1 MRNKKSENNPNLLKN
16 IWQSRNIIFSLAIVM
31 AMIFFV
37 ISALIPPSYKSLS
50 TIAVNQSRTV
60 GLDAYREAKSSE
72 FIARSI
78 KEMIKANS
86 FMQTVVSDDNIHWKE
101 MNKENS
107 QDKKIKLWKKKI
119 KVTIVPNTGIIH
131 ILVYTKNREL
141 SKAINAKIINTLKNK
156 ELVFFSKKGIN
167 LNIIDEP
174 YYFYKPA
181 FPNLVFN
188 TLAGFVFGVIVAVVL
203 VLLSKDDK
211 SQTSSSPLIN
221 LRVKKKQEYIE
232 IEDKDFN
239 QASV

>member
-1 MRNKKSENNPNLLKN
+1 MRNNQLDNNFQPLTR

-86 FMQTVVSDDNIHWKE
+86 FMQTVINDDNIHWKK
-101 MNKENS
+101 MDKEKS

-141 SKAINAKIINTLKNK
+141 SKAINTKIINTLKDK

-181 FPNLVFN
+181 FPNLTLN
-188 TLAGFVFGVIVAVVL
+188 TLLGFIFGGMLASIL
-203 VLLSKDDK
+203 VLLSDDGK
-211 SQTSSSPLIN
+211 SKLSSPIIN
-221 LRVKKKQEYIE
+221 FGINKKQKYIKIKE
-232 IEDKDFN
+232 KDLN
-239 QASV
+239 

>member
-1 MRNKKSENNPNLLKN
+1 MQNDKSENNLKPLKN
-16 IWQSRNIIFSLAIVM
+16 IWQSRNIVFWLAIIM

-37 ISALIPPSYKSLS
+37 ISALISPSYKSLS
-50 TIAVNQSRTV
+50 TITVNQSRTI

-78 KEMIKANS
+78 KEMVMANS
-86 FMQTVVSDDNIHWKE
+86 FMQTVINDDNIHWEE

-131 ILVYTKNREL
+131 ILVYTKDREL
-141 SKAINAKIINTLKNK
+141 SKIINAKIINTLKDK
-156 ELVFFSKKGIN
+156 ELAFFSKKGIN
-167 LNIIDEP
+167 LNVIDEP

-181 FPNLVFN
+181 FPNLVLN
-188 TLAGFVFGVIVAVVL
+188 TLIGFVFGVIMAVVL
-203 VLLSKDDK
+203 VLLSEDDK
-211 SQTSSSPLIN
+211 SRTSSSPLIN
-221 LRVKKKQEYIE
+221 LRVKKKQEYIQ

>member
-1 MRNKKSENNPNLLKN
+1 MRNNKLDNNLQPLKN
-16 IWQSRNIIFSLAIVM
+16 IWQSRNIVFWLAIIM

-78 KEMIKANS
+78 KEMVIANS
-86 FMQTVVSDDNIHWKE
+86 FMQTVINDDNIHWEKISKE
-101 MNKENS
+101 KS

-119 KVTIVPNTGIIH
+119 KVTIVPNTGIVH
-131 ILVYTKNREL
+131 ILVYTNDREL
-141 SKAINAKIINTLKNK
+141 SKAINAKIINTLKDK

-167 LNIIDEP
+167 LNVIDEP

-181 FPNLVFN
+181 FPNLILN
-188 TLAGFVFGVIVAVVL
+188 TLLGFVFGGMFAIIL
-203 VLLSKDDK
+203 ILLSDDEK
-211 SQTSSSPLIN
+211 SKISSPIIN
-221 LRVKKKQEYIE
+221 LGVNKKQKYIK
-232 IEDKDFN
+232 IKDEDLN
-239 QASV
+239 

>member
-1 MRNKKSENNPNLLKN
+1 MRNNQLDNNFQPLTR

-86 FMQTVVSDDNIHWKE
+86 FMQTVINDDNIHWKK
-101 MNKENS
+101 MDKEKS

-119 KVTIVPNTGIIH
+119 KVTIVPNTGIVH
-131 ILVYTKNREL
+131 ILVYTNDREL
-141 SKAINAKIINTLKNK
+141 SKAINTKIINILKDK

-167 LNIIDEP
+167 LNVIDEP

-181 FPNLVFN
+181 FPNLILN
-188 TLAGFVFGVIVAVVL
+188 TLLGFIFGGMLASIL
-203 VLLSKDDK
+203 VLLSDDGK
-211 SQTSSSPLIN
+211 SKTSSPTIN
-221 LRVKKKQEYIE
+221 FGINKKQKYIKIKE
-232 IEDKDFN
+232 KDLN
-239 QASV
+239 

>member
-1 MRNKKSENNPNLLKN
+1 MQNDKSENNLKPLKN
-16 IWQSRNIIFSLAIVM
+16 IWQSRNIIFWLAIIM

-37 ISALIPPSYKSLS
+37 ISALISPSYKSLS
-50 TIAVNQSRTV
+50 TITVNQSRTI

-78 KEMIKANS
+78 KEMVMANS
-86 FMQTVVSDDNIHWKE
+86 FMQTVINDDNIHWEE

-131 ILVYTKNREL
+131 ILVYTKDREL
-141 SKAINAKIINTLKNK
+141 SKIINAKIINTLKDK
-156 ELVFFSKKGIN
+156 ELAFFSKKGIN
-167 LNIIDEP
+167 LNVIDEP

-181 FPNLVFN
+181 FPNLVLN
-188 TLAGFVFGVIVAVVL
+188 TLIGFVFGVIMAIVL
-203 VLLSKDDK
+203 VLLSEDDK
-211 SQTSSSPLIN
+211 SRTSSSPLIN
-221 LRVKKKQEYIE
+221 LRVKKKQEYIQ

>member
-1 MRNKKSENNPNLLKN
+1 MRNNQLDNNFQPLTR
-16 IWQSRNIIFSLAIVM
+16 IWQSRNVIFWLAVIM

-78 KEMIKANS
+78 KEMIMANS
-86 FMQTVVSDDNIHWKE
+86 FMQTVINDDNIYWKK
-101 MNKENS
+101 MDKEKS

-119 KVTIVPNTGIIH
+119 KVTIVPNTGIVH
-131 ILVYTKNREL
+131 ILVYTNDREL
-141 SKAINAKIINTLKNK
+141 SKAINAKIINTLKDK

-167 LNIIDEP
+167 LNVIDEP

-181 FPNLVFN
+181 FPNLILN
-188 TLAGFVFGVIVAVVL
+188 TLLGFIFGGMLAIIL
-203 VLLSKDDK
+203 ILLNNDEKSK
-211 SQTSSSPLIN
+211 TSSPTIN
-221 LRVKKKQEYIE
+221 LGVSKKQKYVKIKD
-232 IEDKDFN
+232 EDLN
-239 QASV
+239 

>member
-1 MRNKKSENNPNLLKN
+1 MQNNTSNNNLKSLKD
-16 IWQSRNIIFSLAIVM
+16 IWQSRNVIFSLAIIM
-31 AMIFFV
+31 AMVFFV

-86 FMQTVVSDDNIHWKE
+86 FMQTVISDDNIHWDKMDKE
-101 MNKENS
+101 RS

-119 KVTIVPNTGIIH
+119 KVTIVPNTGIMH
-131 ILVYTKNREL
+131 ILVYTNNREL
-141 SKAINAKIINTLKNK
+141 SKAINAKIINTLKDK

-167 LNIIDEP
+167 LNVIDEP

-181 FPNLVFN
+181 FPNLILN
-188 TLAGFVFGVIVAVVL
+188 TLLGFVFGSMLAIIL
-203 VLLSKDDK
+203 ILLSNDEELKIP
-211 SQTSSSPLIN
+211 SPRINFGVNKKPKYTEIKNQDLI
-221 LRVKKKQEYIE
+221 
-232 IEDKDFN
+232 
-239 QASV
+239 